1 MPVVTITTPEGDV
14 RVIDAPV
21 GTPVMKAAVSAMVP
35 GIIGECGGDL
45 SCATCHV
52 YVDPAWIDKL
62 PARTADEEDMLDAT
76 SEEPTECSRL
86 SCQIIMTDDLDRL
99 AVTAPATQ
107 R

>member
-1 MPVVTITTPEGDV
+1 MPTVKITTPQGDV
-14 RVIDAPV
+14 RAIDVPV
-21 GTPVMKAAVSAMVP
+21 GTHLMKAAVSAMVP

-45 SCATCHV
+45 SCASCHV

-62 PARTADEEDMLDAT
+62 PARTADENDMLDAT
-76 SEEPTECSRL
+76 SEEPTDCSRL
-86 SCQIIMTDDLDRL
+86 SCQIVMTDDLDGL